1 VSGAAEG
8 AVALPEPRPQRRVAA
23 STMSPVRNLRSFAVA
38 VLLAALTVLFACAI
52 ALLIAESFYGY
63 GGLG

>member
-1 VSGAAEG
+1 MSGAAEG
-8 AVALPEPRPQRRVAA
+8 AVALPEPRPRRRVAA
-23 STMSPVRNLRSFAVA
+23 STVSAGRNLRSFGIA
-38 VLLAALTVLFACAI
+38 LLLVALTVVFACAI